1 MIHGYNELSM
11 PVTSEQIDNAS
22 GLRERLTLLA
32 SIVGPLQ
39 PHLQQ
44 CIRSA
49 ELERTSLD
57 HYKKQVEDLRSSL
70 AAMLRCEIRNT
81 VQTEL
86 DQRVDS
92 FIHEDNLTER
102 MIDEISNSRRIRSE
116 IGEVAS
122 LALDLDDIKED
133 VKSDIER
140 DLDDK
145 IEDAISNFDFG
156 DILDDHARTIDAG
169 TTKRLAEEIG
179 DDPNHPLVNA
189 ILNALVLRIG
199 NA

>member
-1 MIHGYNELSM
+1 MILGNNELSM

-22 GLRERLTLLA
+22 GIRERLTLLA

-39 PHLQQ
+39 PYLQQ
-44 CIRSA
+44 CLRNA
-49 ELERTSLD
+49 EIERTSLD

-70 AAMLRCEIRNT
+70 AAMLRSEIRNT

-92 FIHEDNLTER
+92 FLHEDNLTER
-102 MIDEISNSRRIRSE
+102 MIDEISNSRRLRSE
-116 IGEVAS
+116 IEEVAS
-122 LALDLDDIKED
+122 NALDLDDLKDD

-189 ILNALVLRIG
+189 IVSALVLRLA
-199 NA
+199 NS

>member
-1 MIHGYNELSM
+1 MIIGNNELSM
-11 PVTSEQIDNAS
+11 PVTAAQIDDAS
-22 GLRERLTLLA
+22 GIRERLTLLA

-44 CIRSA
+44 CLRNVEI
-49 ELERTSLD
+49 ERASLD
-57 HYKKQVEDLRSSL
+57 HYKRQVEDLRSSL
-70 AAMLRCEIRNT
+70 AAVLRSEIRNT

-102 MIDEISNSRRIRSE
+102 MIDEITNSRRIRSE
-116 IGEVAS
+116 IEEVATN
-122 LALDLDDIKED
+122 AIDLDDFKDDI
-133 VKSDIER
+133 KSDIER
-140 DLDDK
+140 ELDDK

-156 DILDDHARTIDAG
+156 DVLDDHARTIDAG

-189 ILNALVLRIG
+189 LLNALVLRIG

>member
-1 MIHGYNELSM
+1 MILGNNELSM

-22 GLRERLTLLA
+22 GIRERLTLLA

-39 PHLQQ
+39 PYLQQ
-44 CIRSA
+44 CLRNA
-49 ELERTSLD
+49 EIERTSLD

-70 AAMLRCEIRNT
+70 AAMLRSEIRNT

-92 FIHEDNLTER
+92 FLHEDNLTER
-102 MIDEISNSRRIRSE
+102 MIDEISNSRRLRSE
-116 IGEVAS
+116 IEEVAS
-122 LALDLDDIKED
+122 NALDLDDLKDD

-156 DILDDHARTIDAG
+156 DLLDDHARTIDAG

-189 ILNALVLRIG
+189 IVSALVLRLA
-199 NA
+199 NS